1 MWMKFHV
8 RIITDCRRCLH
19 GRRTPKTI
27 TTLALMNVIVLTD
40 NQTGEWRRWL
50 TRVAGVAQRH
60 FAELINVRLTGLTDV
75 TVN

>member
-1 MWMKFHV
+1 MLVWKKV
-8 RIITDCRRCLH
+8 T
-19 GRRTPKTI
+19 KTI
-27 TTLALMNVIVLTD
+27 TALALMNVIVLTD
-40 NQTGEWRRWL
+40 HQTGEWRRWL

>member
-1 MWMKFHV
+1 MLVWKKV
-8 RIITDCRRCLH
+8 T
-19 GRRTPKTI
+19 KTI
-27 TTLALMNVIVLTD
+27 TALALMNVIVLTD